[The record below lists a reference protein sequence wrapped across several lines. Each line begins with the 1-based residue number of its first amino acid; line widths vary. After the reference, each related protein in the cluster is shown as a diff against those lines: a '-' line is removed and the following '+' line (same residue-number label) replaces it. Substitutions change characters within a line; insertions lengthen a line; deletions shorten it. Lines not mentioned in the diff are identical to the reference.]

1 MVEPDDR
8 YLRIGAMARRTGVSP
23 ALLRAW
29 EQRYGLLRPAR
40 SEGGFRLYSEEDEW
54 RVRLTKQL
62 IEGGLST
69 AQAAHRALTSAADG
83 PLTPAPS
90 DERLVEDLASGLR
103 ESLDAM
109 DGENAHRIID
119 RLLASMSVE
128 GALADVVLPYLR
140 GLGERWAA
148 GELSVA
154 QEHFASNLIR
164 GRLLGISRDWAAGY
178 GPTVILA
185 CPPGEAHDLGLI
197 VFGIGMSRHGWRV
210 IFLGA
215 DTPLATIETAARSS
229 RAALTVLAVTDPERV
244 HEQAAAIGALA
255 ELMPVVVGGN
265 ISEGDVEPLGA
276 HALHQDVL
284 EAARLVA
291 HTWPWQLPG

>member
-1 MVEPDDR
+1 MVEQNDG

-23 ALLRAW
+23 AVLRAW

-40 SEGGFRLYSEEDEW
+40 SEGGFRLYSDEDEW
-54 RVRLTKQL
+54 RVRLTKEL

-69 AQAAHRALTSAADG
+69 AQAAHRAMT
-83 PLTPAPS
+83 TPAEDPLPPPS
-90 DERLVEDLASGLR
+90 DERLVDDLASRLR
-103 ESLDAM
+103 ESLDTM
-109 DGENAHRIID
+109 DGETAHRNID

-140 GLGERWAA
+140 DLGERWAS

-164 GRLLGISRDWAAGY
+164 GRLLGIARDWAAGH

-197 VFGIGMSRHGWRV
+197 AFGIAISRHGWRV
-210 IFLGA
+210 VFLGA

-229 RAALTVLAVTDPERV
+229 RAALIVLAVSDPRRV

-255 ELMPVVVGGN
+255 ELMPVVVGGH
-265 ISEGDVEPLGA
+265 ISDEDVEPLGA
-276 HALHQDVL
+276 RALHQDAL

-291 HTWPWQLPG
+291 HTWPWRLRR